1 MLSAHT
7 PLQLCF
13 LIARAFVAIPTMSG
27 IQQVPHTQCGLHL
40 VMIGNG
46 VKQTLVNALT
56 GDSVDIVR
64 TDEMITANAY
74 YDIGYDAGGFAYLSN
89 GAAQIWVSS
98 MGFTKV
104 AVQNTAGRIAIQD
117 KAARAVHWL
126 EEYTREK
133 KTHTVTINKKGI
145 VVTRWAID
153 RQFTQSRPSLPH
165 RVGGQVMWEMRGLK
179 AQLEIDYG
187 DDELHSNWCRHN
199 FKRGQAYWDVLFAN
213 SDGVHSSSHW
223 LPSERSW
230 VEKKKVIVV
239 VSHKCYFL
247 FWFDALMQS
256 LVGSHVNFDFPQTK
270 FQAIS

>member
-1 MLSAHT
+1 
-7 PLQLCF
+7 
-13 LIARAFVAIPTMSG
+13 
-27 IQQVPHTQCGLHL
+27 
-40 VMIGNG
+40 MIGNG

-74 YDIGYDAGGFAYLSN
+74 YDIGYDAGGFAHLSN

-98 MGFTKV
+98 MGYTKV

-153 RQFTQSRPSLPH
+153 RQFTQSRPSLFPT
-165 RVGGQVMWEMRGLK
+165 G
-179 AQLEIDYG
+179 
-187 DDELHSNWCRHN
+187 
-199 FKRGQAYWDVLFAN
+199 
-213 SDGVHSSSHW
+213 
-223 LPSERSW
+223 W
-230 VEKKKVIVV
+230 VDKLCG
-239 VSHKCYFL
+239 KCE
-247 FWFDALMQS
+247 
-256 LVGSHVNFDFPQTK
+256 G
-270 FQAIS
+270 